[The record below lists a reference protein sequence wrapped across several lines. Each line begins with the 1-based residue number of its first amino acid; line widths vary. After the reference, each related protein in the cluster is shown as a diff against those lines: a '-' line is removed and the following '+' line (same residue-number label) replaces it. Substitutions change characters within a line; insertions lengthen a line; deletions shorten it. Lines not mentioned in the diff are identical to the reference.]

1 MLNPKTLLMTTL
13 FLFLLLFLSIDSFI
27 PDYSIGLVQFRFRV
41 NSLGIIKQ
49 RNLGKNAIE
58 PDQPVEQRFSRSLPP
73 LSDSSLFGP
82 RRKPFTQ
89 GRSLFNQTRKAAM
102 NALTKRMNN
111 ELSESPE
118 FQKIVKSSNIVKFN
132 EFYKKKTQEIQHKQ
146 QSLIEQHLAKEEN
159 RGQED
164 FEDLLTY
171 ENLVA
176 MQPTLKPRKKIMKYK
191 NSTSSAFDFQKILE
205 ARKKT
210 HPEEYIR
217 YSLRMNKNITTEP
230 FRSGYVAIIGNPNVG
245 KSTLMNC
252 LLKEKLSIMSPKPQT
267 TRQSILGILT
277 EPSKYQI
284 MFIDTPGMLYQ
295 NKAVYPLHKAM
306 QAAVRTRKIFCFC

>member
-1 MLNPKTLLMTTL
+1 MTLL
-13 FLFLLLFLSIDSFI
+13 FLFLLLFLSIDCFI
-27 PDYSIGLVQFRFRV
+27 PDYNIGLVRFRSRV

-58 PDQPVEQRFSRSLPP
+58 PDRLRNRQQPVEQSFSRSPST
-73 LSDSSLFGP
+73 LSDSSLFGQ
-82 RRKPFTQ
+82 RRKPFMR
-89 GRSLFNQTRKAAM
+89 GKSLFNQTRKSAM
-102 NALTKRMNN
+102 NSLTKRLNS

-118 FQKIVKSSNIVKFN
+118 FRQIVKSSNIVKFN

-146 QSLIEQHLAKEEN
+146 QSLIEQHIAKDEN
-159 RGQED
+159 RGQDD

-176 MQPTLKPRKKIMKYK
+176 MQPTLKPRKRIMKYK

-205 ARKKT
+205 ARKET

-217 YSLRMNKNITTEP
+217 FSRLRMNKNITAEP

-277 EPSKYQI
+277 EPNKYQI

-306 QAAVRTRKIFCFC
+306 QAAVRTRKLFCLC